1 MSQTERRAIWIILG
15 FLLAMVLAG
24 CTTDRIEVDPEVVAA
39 HELVDFMWCTPQD
52 GALCVPMIN
61 QGGQF
66 ILLEPGMS
74 VGSGGDIWDTRGKTV
89 QAVGGE

>member
-1 MSQTERRAIWIILG
+1 MSQTERKAIWIILG

-24 CTTDRIEVDPEVVAA
+24 CTTERIEVDRQTVAA

-74 VGSGGDIWDTRGKTV
+74 VGTGGDIWDTRPV
-89 QAVGGE
+89 DAAERSE

>member
-1 MSQTERRAIWIILG
+1 MPLILA
-15 FLLAMVLAG
+15 LLLLAG
-24 CTTDRIEVDPEVVAA
+24 CTTPDRIEVAPETVAA

-74 VGSGGDIWDTRGKTV
+74 VGSGGDIWDTRGETV
-89 QAVGGE
+89 QAVGEQR